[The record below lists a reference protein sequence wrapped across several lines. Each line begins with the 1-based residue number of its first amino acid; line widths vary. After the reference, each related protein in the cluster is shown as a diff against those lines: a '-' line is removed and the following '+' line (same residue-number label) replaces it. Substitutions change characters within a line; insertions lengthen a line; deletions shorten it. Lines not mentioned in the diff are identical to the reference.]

1 MYNYKPEK
9 SKIASFNPPAAATAD
24 RLTHASSAL
33 SDSLPKSNTKLG
45 LKNSKKNLNSYM
57 YELTTIFFLILFL
70 LRENLFFRLLF
81 LALIQA
87 ESNAQFI
94 VNFVGLKI

>member
-1 MYNYKPEK
+1 
-9 SKIASFNPPAAATAD
+9 
-24 RLTHASSAL
+24 
-33 SDSLPKSNTKLG
+33 
-45 LKNSKKNLNSYM
+45 M